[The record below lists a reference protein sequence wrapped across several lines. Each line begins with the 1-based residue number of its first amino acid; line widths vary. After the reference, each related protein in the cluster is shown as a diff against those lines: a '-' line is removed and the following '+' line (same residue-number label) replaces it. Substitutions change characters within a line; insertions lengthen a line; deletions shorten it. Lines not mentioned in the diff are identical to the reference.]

1 MSTIAYSLTEA
12 RNWTFEDCARHVA
25 NSARALVAQG
35 VGTDGSALVIAL
47 NDFRL
52 ENGSDGT
59 PALFTRRVLDEACPE
74 ARALLRDTVREVQQ
88 WGR

>member
-1 MSTIAYSLTEA
+1 MTYSLTEA
-12 RNWTFEDCARHVA
+12 RTRTFEQCAAHVA
-25 NSARALVAQG
+25 EQALILAQG
-35 VGTDGSALVIAL
+35 VGDYNNALVIAL